1 MSVDG
6 KRYARAL
13 LSLSAAGAVV
23 MIAAC
28 SDNAASDGTSTSS
41 DDGGG
46 ASMDDGG
53 ASNDGASTADAAPAS
68 RNASCTPLSQQNG
81 NAVNTSYGRLDG
93 TLVYVVGIG
102 QSRACNGDDSHVHLQ
117 VEVSGNVY
125 DVAVDI
131 GTTSDEVGLEETNVT
146 VPGGAWSEGWH
157 DSDALSYKSIGVH
170 SSDMALTSP
179 HTLGTNLENL
189 LVSTSQISIFCT
201 GYSQGN
207 GCHDVHYVDGSSR
220 DGAIVLDPSSPSSPV
235 IFFRFSSQSF

>member
-1 MSVDG
+1 MSHRAS
-6 KRYARAL
+6 RYV
-13 LSLSAAGAVV
+13 SSFCAGAALFAMV
-23 MIAAC
+23 AAC
-28 SDNAASDGTSTSS
+28 GDSASSDGGSTSTGDDGGTAS
-41 DDGGG
+41 DDGGATTGDG
-46 ASMDDGG
+46 A
-53 ASNDGASTADAAPAS
+53 ASTADAAPAS

-81 NAVNTSYGRLDG
+81 TAVSTSYGRLDG

-102 QSRACNGDDSHVHLQ
+102 QSRSCNGDDSHVHLQ

-131 GTTSDEVGLEETNVT
+131 GTNNDEVGLEETSIT

-157 DSDALSYKSIGVH
+157 GSDSLAYKTVGVH
-170 SSDMALTSP
+170 SSDMPLTSP

-201 GYSQGN
+201 GYTTNN
-207 GCHDVHYVDGSSR
+207 GCHDVHYVDGTGR
-220 DGAIVLDPSSPSSPV
+220 DGAIVLDPSSASSPV